1 MRVGGHSPCCMWS
14 ILACSPKLLGRCDCV
29 RWPLCRNVPSMES
42 PTPTWQT
49 MPLTAYW
56 TFAWIGFRAIS
67 LPGVHAIRLP
77 SPELCYPPRMPQ
89 LCSLS
94 PSHPTPL
101 SSSLPARPANEV
113 VCNASLSHRW
123 FQPPHNF
130 VFLCGLTLPPLTSA
144 GPRGGDSMSG
154 AENSD
159 GDTGSPSQH
168 MVLVRRC
175 RHSATGRPRH
185 PRGCNSR
192 FRCP

>member
-1 MRVGGHSPCCMWS
+1 
-14 ILACSPKLLGRCDCV
+14 
-29 RWPLCRNVPSMES
+29 
-42 PTPTWQT
+42 
-49 MPLTAYW
+49 
-56 TFAWIGFRAIS
+56 

-94 PSHPTPL
+94 PSLPTPL
-101 SSSLPARPANEV
+101 SSSLLARPTTEV

-168 MVLVRRC
+168 MVFVRRC

-185 PRGCNSR
+185 PRGCSSC
-192 FRCP
+192 FRCPGHDCARCFSCRLGRDLPRTFPGTPGIRVPPAMWAAASPCRIAANFF